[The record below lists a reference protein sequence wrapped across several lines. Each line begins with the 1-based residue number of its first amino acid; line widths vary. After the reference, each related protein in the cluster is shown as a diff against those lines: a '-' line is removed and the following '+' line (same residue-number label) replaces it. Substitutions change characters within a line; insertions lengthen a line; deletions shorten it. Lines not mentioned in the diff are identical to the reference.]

1 MGEGLGSR
9 EPISCYSSILKTVET
24 VPGATAIVDPTRSA
38 WFNKKLDLMENPSNN
53 VLIMSLSYNNFIPF
67 TTFKILIY
75 AGFQSVLVWM
85 KNLFTF

>member
-38 WFNKKLDLMENPSNN
+38 
-53 VLIMSLSYNNFIPF
+53 
-67 TTFKILIY
+67 
-75 AGFQSVLVWM
+75 
-85 KNLFTF
+85 